1 MNFNPGSKLKP
12 PASPSIETISF
23 DQCSAR
29 MNYMKFIFNYKG
41 WAESVESES
50 LESLRFPL
58 FAQGA

>member
-1 MNFNPGSKLKP
+1 
-12 PASPSIETISF
+12 
-23 DQCSAR
+23 